1 MSSVG
6 GSVVGAVIGGFLEQL
21 APLIWIFWTQLIVGG
36 FVQALHF
43 FTVPETRSTLL
54 LDREAKKRRK
64 NGDDVWGP
72 TEVRPR
78 LTFRQ
83 VMTIW
88 GRPFYM
94 LFTEPIVAWL
104 SAVSGEASGC
114 RLTMS
119 DLTSDRRILGR
130 PHFHFPSGLPIRL

>member
-1 MSSVG
+1 MG

-21 APLIWIFWTQLIVGG
+21 APLVWIFWTQLIVGG

-64 NGDDVWGP
+64 NGEEIWGP

-104 SAVSGEASGC
+104 SAVSGEPHTRKPTSI
-114 RLTMS
+114 L
-119 DLTSDRRILGR
+119 DLTSHRRLLGR
-130 PHFHFPSGLPIRL
+130 SHFHLPSRVPICL